1 MALVLQTSS
10 LNHLLKG
17 DLKRAIEEGESAI
30 KMATLPLA
38 HYYLSQAY
46 RSDQKFAPA
55 VTHLSRYIELSKA
68 EVSADELKKSREEL
82 QMLIRMR
89 DSNRQ
94 NK

>member
-1 MALVLQTSS
+1 
-10 LNHLLKG
+10 
-17 DLKRAIEEGESAI
+17 
-30 KMATLPLA
+30 MATLPLA

-55 VTHLSRYIELSKA
+55 VAHLSRYIELSKA